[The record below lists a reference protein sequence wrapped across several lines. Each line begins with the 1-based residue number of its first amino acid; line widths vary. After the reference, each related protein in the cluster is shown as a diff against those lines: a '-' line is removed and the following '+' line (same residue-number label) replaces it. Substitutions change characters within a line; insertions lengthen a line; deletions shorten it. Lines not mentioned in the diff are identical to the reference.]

1 MVADLK
7 VAAFIRWAF
16 SEGTNDRGGR
26 KEGRKEGGRRRE
38 DTAALEAIAEAEGAA
53 LVEKEDDGHSAQLS
67 PKVSLIQTMTSLS
80 SRALPLHGLEM
91 KIPAIANVLREAR
104 RDSHAAKSPKPA
116 IKEIKTSRERERERE
131 RESPSA

>member
-26 KEGRKEGGRRRE
+26 KEGGRRRE
-38 DTAALEAIAEAEGAA
+38 DTAALEAIAEGAA

-116 IKEIKTSRERERERE
+116 IKEIKTSKERERE

>member
-16 SEGTNDRGGR
+16 SEGTNDRG
-26 KEGRKEGGRRRE
+26 GRKEGGRRRE